1 MRWGPSIVKDGLVF
15 LIDAAD
21 PNCFDG
27 VSGCRDLSSQ
37 GNHCTAFGNLKV
49 NSKFGSP
56 GWNFTGYT
64 GDYIETNN
72 TITLGSA
79 FSYEVMLTAPGYKSF
94 SGAAFGYDGFIPFSA
109 HTAKTPNGGTREKI
123 NLHMGFNDS
132 LSIFLGSDY
141 GVSTGNPN
149 FSTSQ
154 GASGYGFMYIQ
165 TTMENGTGKIWFS
178 PKESGFNRASTLI
191 GYTQTGYYTGLW
203 QTNPN
208 RTGYLLVGRFG
219 GIYNDGYPVSGAVN
233 FVRVYNRALSESEV
247 LQNYNAVKGRFNL
260 Q

>member
-1 MRWGPSIVKDGLVF
+1 MKCGPSIVKDGLIF
-15 LIDAAD
+15 LIDASD

-37 GNHCTAFGNLKV
+37 GNDCTSFGNLKV

-56 GWNFTGYT
+56 GWNFTGYS

-72 TITLGSA
+72 TITLGSS
-79 FSYEVMLTAPGYKSF
+79 FSYEIMLTTPGYISDFVPLSMNTGKL
-94 SGAAFGYDGFIPFSA
+94 
-109 HTAKTPNGGTREKI
+109 PNGGTKQKVY
-123 NLHMGFNDS
+123 LLVGGAGAPHV
-132 LSIFLGSDY
+132 FLGEDY
-141 GVSTGNPN
+141 
-149 FSTSQ
+149 
-154 GASGYGFMYIQ
+154 ASGSMYPGFSMAQNSYTYGFMYFQ

-178 PKESGFNRASTLI
+178 PKESGFSRASTFI
-191 GYTQTGYYTGLW
+191 NSIPTGYFTGAW

-208 RTGYLLVGRFG
+208 RSGYVLVGRFG
-219 GIYNDGYPVSGAVN
+219 NPFGGGLPVSGAVN
-233 FVRVYNRALSESEV
+233 FVRIYNRALSENEV

>member
-1 MRWGPSIVKDGLVF
+1 MKWGPSIVKDGLVF

-56 GWNFTGYT
+56 GWNFTGYG

-79 FSYEVMLTAPGYKSF
+79 FSYEIMLTTPGY
-94 SGAAFGYDGFIPFSA
+94 A
-109 HTAKTPNGGTREKI
+109 NGGAGYVALSTNSAKAPLGGSREKI
-123 NLHMGFNDS
+123 NLHLGFSPYDTYP
-132 LSIFLGSDY
+132 IFLGSGY
-141 GVSTGNPN
+141 GTSWPR
-149 FSTSQ
+149 FSMTQNS
-154 GASGYGFMYIQ
+154 SGYGFMYIQ
-165 TTMENGTGKIWFS
+165 ATMENGTGKAWFS
-178 PKESGFNRASTLI
+178 PKESGFNRSSTSIDLI
-191 GYTQTGYYTGLW
+191 QTGYFTGPW

-208 RTGYLLVGRFG
+208 STGYLVVGALGNPFAG
-219 GIYNDGYPVSGAVN
+219 GLPVSGAVN
-233 FVRVYNRALSESEV
+233 FVRIYNRALSESEV